1 MTDKK
6 HALEDIITE
15 WRDFER
21 DNNPEQFVKKIKD
34 LNNLVPSVDSYIQTY
49 TLYVY
54 QPIIKEYFNKTA
66 ELFEQYRQER
76 GIIK

>member
-1 MTDKK
+1 MIDKK
-6 HALEDIITE
+6 HTLQDIITE

-21 DNNPEQFVKKIKD
+21 DNNPEQFAKKIQY
-34 LNNLVPSVDSYIQTY
+34 LNTLAHNMDSYIQTY

-54 QPIIKEYFNKTA
+54 QPIIKEYFNKSA
-66 ELFEQYRQER
+66 ELFEQYRKEL